1 MDRNIILWVLCIFI
15 FKNTQAQSYSS
26 DVELIEK
33 KQYTVVLR
41 SSGIAIKKKDASVMA
56 VKSVFHTYFFV
67 GIPGLNKNKPLM
79 SIDQQEEF
87 RDYLNRFFEE
97 GRYINFIRE
106 VVEIERPLKLPT
118 KEYRVTVRLE
128 LLEEALYRDLMLNK
142 IIPKSADKTSLAET
156 GEQIILPTIMVVP
169 YRKEGESFASV
180 LQNNFDIRTA
190 ISAVQQGFHEKGV
203 STIDFEAK
211 YKAVLRAAEYETNT
225 LTSVDKE
232 LLRNSGAD
240 VWIEVDIE
248 KDIAPTGSR
257 VALVLKAIETAS
269 GNVLATKQATSNRF
283 RVSAVDQLCRYI
295 VEDIREDF
303 LKQVARAMAEKID
316 RGNTIVLHIAVD
328 KNAILDMDS
337 EIGSRRIPLSDLLRI
352 WVKKNARN
360 GIFHVQGSN
369 SESIVFDQIQI
380 DNKAEDGNYMD
391 VNDFALHIFMYLRSQ
406 KINCEKKVDGN
417 TIYITVI

>member
-1 MDRNIILWVLCIFI
+1 MDRNIIIWVLCIFI

-56 VKSVFHTYFFV
+56 VKSVFHTYFFA
-67 GIPGLNKNKPLM
+67 GIPGLNGNKPLM

-106 VVEIERPLKLPT
+106 VREIERPLKLPT
-118 KEYRVTVRLE
+118 KEYRVTVCLE

-156 GEQIILPTIMVVP
+156 GEQIILPIIMVVP

-203 STIDFEAK
+203 STVDFEAN
-211 YKAVLRAAEYETNT
+211 YKAVQRAAEYETNT

-232 LLRNSGAD
+232 LLRNSEAD

-248 KDIAPTGSR
+248 KDITPTGSR
-257 VALVLKAIETAS
+257 VALVLKAIETAG

-283 RVSAVDQLCRYI
+283 RVSAVDQLCRYV
-295 VEDIREDF
+295 VEDVREDF
-303 LKQVARAMAEKID
+303 LKQIARAMAEKID

-337 EIGSRRIPLSDLLRI
+337 EIGSRGIPLSDLLRI

-380 DNKAEDGNYMD
+380 DNKAEDGNYVD

-417 TIYITVI
+417 TVYITII